1 MMRLNSGMM
10 NDGIFVTIA
19 AGNQDAD
26 ACEYSPSSASEPVT
40 VAATNFDD
48 SKATYSNWG
57 PCVDIFAPGTAIR
70 AAYHTDDN
78 AFEVLG
84 GTSMAAPMVAGV
96 AALVYQ
102 AHPTATP
109 AEVKQ
114 YILQAAFKDAVTAH
128 DPTLYS
134 DLPPNDDEAN
144 LLSTTRDLLR
154 VDKEAWSP
162 SKVLSP
168 PSPPSPPLRPPPSP
182 PPPPCSGAS
191 TDWSIDCPA
200 RGSVICGGATDEAT
214 GLARPVRSGVSTCT
228 PLFEDGEQ
236 VCTCDSILPKS
247 VVESCVVDANDY
259 TYLSSCGQPTGFAT
273 TSLQG
278 KMLTFTPRDD
288 YQTYG
293 VTMSSLTP
301 DGDGKGTLPQPAYID
316 MGLNYGARL
325 KTTGIKKIGFPQG
338 LSFPAYSPE
347 TGAITRYTKAYVGGN
362 GFVSLS
368 DSDRCLRGNLQPSL
382 ENHFSASRGKELSIS
397 ALFANLEVSRRAVD
411 SGADVPRSPGWAT
424 AAPLRSFPHL
434 SPPCVPFCC
443 ASLHRERRER

>member
-1 MMRLNSGMM
+1 M
-10 NDGIFVTIA
+10 
-19 AGNQDAD
+19 
-26 ACEYSPSSASEPVT
+26 
-40 VAATNFDD
+40 
-48 SKATYSNWG
+48 
-57 PCVDIFAPGTAIR
+57 
-70 AAYHTDDN
+70 
-78 AFEVLG
+78 
-84 GTSMAAPMVAGV
+84 
-96 AALVYQ
+96 
-102 AHPTATP
+102 
-109 AEVKQ
+109 
-114 YILQAAFKDAVTAH
+114 
-128 DPTLYS
+128 
-134 DLPPNDDEAN
+134 
-144 LLSTTRDLLR
+144 
-154 VDKEAWSP
+154 
-162 SKVLSP
+162 
-168 PSPPSPPLRPPPSP
+168 
-182 PPPPCSGAS
+182 S

-200 RGSVICGGATDEAT
+200 RGSVICGGATNEAT

-247 VVESCVVDANDY
+247 VVKSCVVDANDY

-278 KMLTFTPRDD
+278 KTLTFTPRDD

-301 DGDGKGTLPQPAYID
+301 DGDGKGTLPQPAYVD
-316 MGLNYGARL
+316 MGLNYGSRL